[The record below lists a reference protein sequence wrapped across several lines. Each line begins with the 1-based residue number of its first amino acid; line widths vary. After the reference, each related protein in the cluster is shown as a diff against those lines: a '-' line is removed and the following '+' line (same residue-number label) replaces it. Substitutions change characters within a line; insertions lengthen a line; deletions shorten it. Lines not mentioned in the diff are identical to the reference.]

1 MRFAWQK
8 KKSSNDVPTTKEP
21 TSTYRLIMVA
31 YNIVWW
37 IPIVLP
43 VIGVID
49 YRTGFSTFLA
59 VTVVR
64 VAANLFR
71 NNVLKPEH
79 AEHFPLRSP

>member
-8 KKSSNDVPTTKEP
+8 KKSSNSASTQSEP
-21 TSTYRLIMVA
+21 KPFFKLIMVA

-37 IPIVLP
+37 IPVVLP

-49 YRTGFSTFLA
+49 YRTGFSTFLV

-79 AEHFPLRSP
+79 AENFPLRSP